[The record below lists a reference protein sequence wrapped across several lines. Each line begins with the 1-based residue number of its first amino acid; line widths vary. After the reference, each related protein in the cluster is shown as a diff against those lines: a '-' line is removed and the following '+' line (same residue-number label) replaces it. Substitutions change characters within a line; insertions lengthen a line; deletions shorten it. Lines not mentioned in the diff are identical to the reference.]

1 MKNPINKSNMRRPL
15 KIILLLIIL
24 LVVSNLFISSIS
36 QFYIVNREIDNIG
49 KYYRSIGTILPLDEN
64 NFDVKEAQEL
74 ITGDSMIDFEDNI
87 RHTIGVIDGLYRN
100 KRNNPALFNTPG
112 SDVLD
117 HIFIGEMR
125 EAYKYQHAENIYEG
139 STLDVKVTDI
149 LAGNPDYIE
158 GDFRYKN
165 DQKHRFLF
173 LSHSIVTGEKLEY
186 INDDVIDEI
195 FQMEPGKKYLFRT
208 FLHASGEIGFF
219 AKPLYNDGP
228 LYIELDD
235 NGHIDWEA
243 PQFKIIKEEMDFIN
257 ENIISYYLIGIKD
270 MVAIPEVQDSAKDY
284 YLVEGRWFNKEDDEK
299 QNHVVIIHENIA
311 KNHKINIG
319 DKLEIKMRDSEY
331 GSDLL
336 FTEKDRREWRNYY
349 TSEPR
354 PFEVVGIFNSN
365 VYPHIH
371 IHMYVPNSTIP
382 VELGR
387 FTKGLDESMPI
398 YPSSYTFVLKNA
410 EDESAFIEKYKEPLK
425 ELGYE
430 LSFLINN
437 IESFRESSAPIKRS
451 TTISFV
457 LFSVLLIL
465 IQGFVIYVYIEGHK
479 LNYAIERALG
489 IPSKISGKHLVLP
502 LIIYG
507 MIASGIGGYIG
518 FNNAMEKSMEL
529 LGSVPATTQT
539 TVNSGLDI
547 KYFILSILLS
557 MIPFVIMLMLKT
569 NKLKNSSIIDL
580 INNNKKRKTIQGKT
594 ESLEMA
600 KATTISTEVEYEEE
614 KSIKTKTELSKSED
628 KHIEKDKQ
636 TKKDSIRS
644 LRRFSLKHT
653 LRSKATSLLL
663 IVLAGVFTF
672 SLLWM
677 NYVTIKN
684 NELIEKAYKDYIITA
699 DVITQG
705 NLVSD
710 TRTGPISGRHINN
723 LMETELVEDYSATAL
738 MIYDELYIDRE
749 GVIEMYEVGEKDKV
763 HVFVSPPKFVV
774 KASSKSYNSSDG
786 VIEFVELN
794 IIDGYSLEDFHK
806 EYIRGYKGL
815 ETIIV
820 DEKGGEDFP
829 ILVSNKAMEHYELEL
844 GDKISLKP
852 DPNYRKLLME
862 AYGTI
867 VGTFAGVGSSE
878 DNDGYSP
885 IDEELF
891 IYPLSVLKTV
901 ERGVYYSKMEF
912 VFKQEKNKEI
922 IERKEEIKKIVS
934 DNSSNEIP
942 TELKLWDGEV
952 VNVVGPLEKNTS
964 LLEVLYPVTFT
975 LSIIIAGILAF
986 IMVLRRS
993 TDIAVLR
1000 ILGVK
1005 EKEVRLNLFS
1015 ENIMLV
1021 LIGTAIACITVFVIS
1036 VKSYPIDMFKY
1047 VMVSGGYL
1055 LGTISGL
1062 ILGIGKIT
1070 NKKPLEM
1077 LQVKE

>member
-1 MKNPINKSNMRRPL
+1 MKNPINKSNLRRPL
-15 KIILLLIIL
+15 KGILLLSIL
-24 LVVSNLFISSIS
+24 LIASNLFISSIS

-49 KYYRSIGTILPLDEN
+49 KYYRSIGKILPLDEN

-74 ITGDSMIDFEDNI
+74 ITGDPMIDFEDNK
-87 RHTIGVIDGLYRN
+87 RYTIGVIDGLYRN
-100 KRNNPALFNTPG
+100 KRNNPVFFHIPG
-112 SDVLD
+112 SNALD

-125 EAYKYQHAENIYEG
+125 EVYKYQHAESIYEG
-139 STLDVKVTDI
+139 SALDVKVTNI

-165 DQKHRFLF
+165 EQEHRFLF

-186 INDDVIDEI
+186 INDDVIDEL
-195 FQMEPGKKYLFRT
+195 FQMKPGKKYLFRT

-235 NGHIDWEA
+235 NGYIDWEA

-257 ENIISYYLIGIKD
+257 ENIISYFLTGIKD
-270 MVAIPEVQDSAKDY
+270 MTTMPEVQDSAKDY
-284 YLVEGRWFNKEDDEK
+284 YLVEGRWFNKEDDEN
-299 QNHVVIIHENIA
+299 QNHVVIIHDTVA

-319 DKLEIKMRDSEY
+319 DKINIKMRDSDY
-331 GSDLL
+331 GFSELCS
-336 FTEKDRREWRNYY
+336 EKDKREWKTYY
-349 TSEPR
+349 VSEPK
-354 PFEVVGIFNSN
+354 PFEVIGIFNFN
-365 VYPHIH
+365 VSPRFQYVY
-371 IHMYVPNSTIP
+371 MYVPNSTIP

-387 FTKGLDESMPI
+387 YTKGLDESIPI
-398 YPSSYTFVLKNA
+398 DSYSYTFVLKNA
-410 EDESAFIEKYKEPLK
+410 SDESAFIEKYKEPLK

-437 IESFRESSAPIKRS
+437 VESFLESSAPIKRA
-451 TTISFV
+451 TAINFV

-489 IPSKISGKHLVLP
+489 IPSKISGRHLVLP

-547 KYFILSILLS
+547 KYFILFILLS
-557 MIPFVIMLMLKT
+557 MLPFVIMLMLRI

-594 ESLEMA
+594 ESLEVA
-600 KATTISTEVEYEEE
+600 KATNAMTIESKV
-614 KSIKTKTELSKSED
+614 ITKQLED
-628 KHIEKDKQ
+628 DKEKDIKDDKLIG
-636 TKKDSIRS
+636 KKDSKKA
-644 LRRFSLKHT
+644 LRRFSLKHN
-653 LRSKATSLLL
+653 LRSKATSILL
-663 IVLAGVFTF
+663 IVLAGIFTF

-677 NYVTIKN
+677 NYITIKN

-699 DVITQG
+699 DIIAQG

-738 MIYDELYIDRE
+738 MIYDELYIDRD
-749 GVIEMYEVGEKDKV
+749 GVIERYEVGEKDKV

-774 KASSKSYNSSDG
+774 KASNKSYNSSDG
-786 VIEFVELN
+786 VMEFTELN

-820 DEKGGEDFP
+820 DEKGVEGFP
-829 ILVSNKAMEHYELEL
+829 ILVSNKAMDHYELEL
-844 GDKISLKP
+844 GDKISLKS
-852 DPNYRKLLME
+852 DPNYRKLLMGT
-862 AYGTI
+862 YGTI

-878 DNDGYSP
+878 DNYGYSE
-885 IDEELF
+885 IDDEELF

-922 IERKEEIKKIVS
+922 MERKEEIKKIVS

-975 LSIIIAGILAF
+975 LSIVIAGILVF

-993 TDIAVLR
+993 TDAAILR

-1005 EKEVRLNLFS
+1005 EKEVRWNLFR
-1015 ENIMLV
+1015 ENLILV
-1021 LIGTAIACITVFVIS
+1021 SIGTAIACIAVFAIS
-1036 VKSYPIDMFKY
+1036 IKSYPIDLVKY
-1047 VMVSGGYL
+1047 IMVTGGYM
-1055 LGTISGL
+1055 LGTIAGL
-1062 ILGIGKIT
+1062 ILGIGKVT

>member
-1 MKNPINKSNMRRPL
+1 MKNPINKSNLRRPL
-15 KIILLLIIL
+15 KGILLLSIL
-24 LVVSNLFISSIS
+24 LIASNLFISSIS

-49 KYYRSIGTILPLDEN
+49 KYYRSIGKILPLDEN

-74 ITGDSMIDFEDNI
+74 ITGDPMIDFEDNK
-87 RHTIGVIDGLYRN
+87 RYTIGVIDGLYRN
-100 KRNNPALFNTPG
+100 KRNNPVFFHIPG
-112 SDVLD
+112 SNALD

-125 EAYKYQHAENIYEG
+125 EVYKYQHAESIYEG
-139 STLDVKVTDI
+139 SALDVKVTNI

-165 DQKHRFLF
+165 EQEHRFLF

-186 INDDVIDEI
+186 INDDVIDEL
-195 FQMEPGKKYLFRT
+195 FQMKPGKKYLFRT

-235 NGHIDWEA
+235 NGYIDWEA

-257 ENIISYYLIGIKD
+257 ENIISYFLTGIKD
-270 MVAIPEVQDSAKDY
+270 MTTMPEVQDSAKDY
-284 YLVEGRWFNKEDDEK
+284 YLVEGRWFNKEDDEN
-299 QNHVVIIHENIA
+299 QNHVVIIHDTVA

-319 DKLEIKMRDSEY
+319 DKINIKMRDSDY
-331 GSDLL
+331 GFSELCS
-336 FTEKDRREWRNYY
+336 EKDKREWKTYY
-349 TSEPR
+349 VSEPK
-354 PFEVVGIFNSN
+354 PFEVIGIFNFN
-365 VYPHIH
+365 VSPRFQYVY
-371 IHMYVPNSTIP
+371 MYVPNSTIP

-387 FTKGLDESMPI
+387 YTKGLDESIPI
-398 YPSSYTFVLKNA
+398 DSYSYTFVLKNA
-410 EDESAFIEKYKEPLK
+410 SDESAFIEKYKEPLK

-437 IESFRESSAPIKRS
+437 VESFLESSAPIKRA
-451 TTISFV
+451 TAINFV

-547 KYFILSILLS
+547 KYFILFILLS
-557 MIPFVIMLMLKT
+557 MLPFVIMLMLRI

-594 ESLEMA
+594 ESLEVA
-600 KATTISTEVEYEEE
+600 KATNAMTIESKV
-614 KSIKTKTELSKSED
+614 ITKQLED
-628 KHIEKDKQ
+628 DKEKDIKDDKLIG
-636 TKKDSIRS
+636 KKDSKKA
-644 LRRFSLKHT
+644 LRRFSLKHN
-653 LRSKATSLLL
+653 LRSKATSILL
-663 IVLAGVFTF
+663 IVLAGIFTF

-677 NYVTIKN
+677 NYITIKN

-699 DVITQG
+699 DIIAQG

-738 MIYDELYIDRE
+738 MIYDELYTDRD
-749 GVIEMYEVGEKDKV
+749 GVIEKYEVGEKDKV
-763 HVFVSPPKFVV
+763 HVFISPPKFVV
-774 KASSKSYNSSDG
+774 KASNKSYNSSDG
-786 VIEFVELN
+786 VMEFTELN

-820 DEKGGEDFP
+820 DE
-829 ILVSNKAMEHYELEL
+829 
-844 GDKISLKP
+844 
-852 DPNYRKLLME
+852 
-862 AYGTI
+862 
-867 VGTFAGVGSSE
+867 
-878 DNDGYSP
+878 
-885 IDEELF
+885 
-891 IYPLSVLKTV
+891 
-901 ERGVYYSKMEF
+901 
-912 VFKQEKNKEI
+912 
-922 IERKEEIKKIVS
+922 
-934 DNSSNEIP
+934 
-942 TELKLWDGEV
+942 
-952 VNVVGPLEKNTS
+952 
-964 LLEVLYPVTFT
+964 
-975 LSIIIAGILAF
+975 
-986 IMVLRRS
+986 
-993 TDIAVLR
+993 
-1000 ILGVK
+1000 
-1005 EKEVRLNLFS
+1005 
-1015 ENIMLV
+1015 
-1021 LIGTAIACITVFVIS
+1021 
-1036 VKSYPIDMFKY
+1036 
-1047 VMVSGGYL
+1047 
-1055 LGTISGL
+1055 
-1062 ILGIGKIT
+1062 
-1070 NKKPLEM
+1070 
-1077 LQVKE
+1077 

>member
-1 MKNPINKSNMRRPL
+1 MKNPINKSNLRRPL
-15 KIILLLIIL
+15 KGILLLSIL
-24 LVVSNLFISSIS
+24 LIASNLFISSIS
-36 QFYIVNREIDNIG
+36 QFFIVNREIDNIG
-49 KYYRSIGTILPLDEN
+49 KYYRSIGRILPLDEN
-64 NFDVKEAQEL
+64 NYDVKEAQEL
-74 ITGDSMIDFEDNI
+74 ITGDPMIDFEDNK
-87 RHTIGVIDGLYRN
+87 RDTIGIIDGLYRN
-100 KRNNPALFNTPG
+100 KRNDRVLIGHIG
-112 SDVLD
+112 SNAFD
-117 HIFIGEMR
+117 HIFIGEIR
-125 EAYKYQHAENIYEG
+125 EVHKYQHAENIYEG
-139 STLDVKVTDI
+139 SALDVKVIDI
-149 LAGNPDYIE
+149 LAGIPDFIE

-186 INDDVIDEI
+186 INDDVIDEL
-195 FQMEPGKKYLFRT
+195 FQMKPGKRYLFRT
-208 FLHASGEIGFF
+208 FLDASGDIGFF
-219 AKPLYNDGP
+219 AKPLYDDGP

-235 NGHIDWEA
+235 NGYIDWEA
-243 PQFKIIKEEMDFIN
+243 PQFKIIKEEMDLIN
-257 ENIISYYLIGIKD
+257 ENIISYSLIGIKD
-270 MVAIPEVQDSAKDY
+270 MTAMPEVQDSAKDY
-284 YLVEGRWFNKEDDEK
+284 YLVEGRWFNKEDDEN

-311 KNHKINIG
+311 KNYKINIG
-319 DKLEIKMRDSEY
+319 DKLNIKMRDSEH
-331 GSDLL
+331 GISLS
-336 FTEKDRREWRNYY
+336 TEKDHKKWKTYY
-349 TSEPR
+349 VSEPK

-365 VYPHIH
+365 VYPHMH

-387 FTKGLDESMPI
+387 YTKGLDESIPI
-398 YPSSYTFVLKNA
+398 DSYSYTFVLKNA

-437 IESFRESSAPIKRS
+437 IESFKESSAPIKRS
-451 TTISFV
+451 TAISFV

-489 IPSKISGKHLVLP
+489 IPSKISGRHLVLP

-547 KYFILSILLS
+547 KYFILFILLS
-557 MIPFVIMLMLKT
+557 MIPFMIMLMFRI

-594 ESLEMA
+594 ESLELA
-600 KATTISTEVEYEEE
+600 KATTISTEVEYEEK

-699 DVITQG
+699 DIIAQG
-705 NLVSD
+705 SLTLD
-710 TRTGPISGRHINN
+710 TGTGPISGRHINN

-738 MIYDELYIDRE
+738 MIYDELYIDRD
-749 GVIEMYEVGEKDKV
+749 GVIERYEVGEKDKV

-774 KASSKSYNSSDG
+774 KASNKSYNSSDG
-786 VIEFVELN
+786 VMEFTELN

-820 DEKGGEDFP
+820 DEKGVEGFP
-829 ILVSNKAMEHYELEL
+829 ILVSNKAMDHYELEL
-844 GDKISLKP
+844 GDKISLKS
-852 DPNYRKLLME
+852 DPNYRKLLMGT
-862 AYGTI
+862 YGTI

-878 DNDGYSP
+878 DNYGYSE
-885 IDEELF
+885 IDDEELF

-922 IERKEEIKKIVS
+922 MERKEEIKKIVS

-952 VNVVGPLEKNTS
+952 VNVVGPLEKNIS

-975 LSIIIAGILAF
+975 LSIVIAGILVF
-986 IMVLRRS
+986 IMVLRRT
-993 TDIAVLR
+993 TDAAILR

-1005 EKEVRLNLFS
+1005 EKEVRWNLFR
-1015 ENIMLV
+1015 ENLILV
-1021 LIGTAIACITVFVIS
+1021 LIGTSIACITVFAIS
-1036 VKSYPIDMFKY
+1036 IKSYPIDLVKY
-1047 VMVSGGYL
+1047 IMVTGGYM

-1062 ILGIGKIT
+1062 ILGIGKVT

>member
-1 MKNPINKSNMRRPL
+1 MKNPINKSNLRRPL
-15 KIILLLIIL
+15 KGILLLSIL
-24 LVVSNLFISSIS
+24 LIASNLFISSIS
-36 QFYIVNREIDNIG
+36 QFFIVNREIDNIG
-49 KYYRSIGTILPLDEN
+49 KYYRSIGKILPLDEN
-64 NFDVKEAQEL
+64 DFDVKEAQEL
-74 ITGDSMIDFEDNI
+74 ITDDPMIDFEDNI
-87 RHTIGVIDGLYRN
+87 RRTTGVIDGLYRN
-100 KRNNPALFNTPG
+100 KRNDSYLLEYIG
-112 SDVLD
+112 SNVID
-117 HIFIGEMR
+117 HIFIGEIQ
-125 EAYKYQHAENIYEG
+125 EVYKYQHAENIYEG

-149 LAGNPDYIE
+149 LAGFPDFIE

-173 LSHSIVTGEKLEY
+173 LSHSIVTGEKFEY
-186 INDDVIDEI
+186 INDDVIDEL
-195 FQMEPGKKYLFRT
+195 FQMKPGKKYLFRT

-257 ENIISYYLIGIKD
+257 ENIISYYLTGIKD
-270 MVAIPEVQDSAKDY
+270 MTTMPEVQDSAKDY
-284 YLVEGRWFNKEDDEK
+284 YLVEGRWFNKEDDEN

-319 DKLEIKMRDSEY
+319 DNIDIKMRDNEY
-331 GSDLL
+331 GTSEL
-336 FTEKDRREWRNYY
+336 FTEKDHKEWKTYY
-349 TSEPR
+349 TSDPK

-365 VYPHIH
+365 VYQYPYVY
-371 IHMYVPNSTIP
+371 MYVPNSTIP
-382 VELGR
+382 IELGR
-387 FTKGLDESMPI
+387 YTKGLDESMPI

-410 EDESAFIEKYKEPLK
+410 SDESTFIEKYKEPLK

-437 IESFRESSAPIKRS
+437 IESFKESSAPIKRS

-489 IPSKISGKHLVLP
+489 IPSKISGRHLIQP

-529 LGSVPATTQT
+529 LGNVPATTQT

-547 KYFILSILLS
+547 KYFILFIILFML
-557 MIPFVIMLMLKT
+557 PFVIMLFLRVKQ
-569 NKLKNSSIIDL
+569 LRNSSVIDL
-580 INNNKKRKTIQGKT
+580 INNNKKKKIIQL
-594 ESLEMA
+594 ESKQEEINSMI
-600 KATTISTEVEYEEE
+600 KATTISQSTEATVYVKEEE
-614 KSIKTKTELSKSED
+614 ERKEKYIEED
-628 KHIEKDKQ
+628 IPIL
-636 TKKDSIRS
+636 TKDSQKA
-644 LRRFSLKHT
+644 LKRFSLNHT
-653 LRSKATSLLL
+653 LRSKVTSILL
-663 IVLAGVFTF
+663 IVLAGIFTF

-723 LMETELVEDYSATAL
+723 LMETELVEDYSAIAL
-738 MIYDELYIDRE
+738 MIYDELYIDSD
-749 GVIEMYEVGEKDKV
+749 GVIERYEVGEKDKV

-774 KASSKSYNSSDG
+774 KASNKSYNSSDG
-786 VIEFVELN
+786 VMEFTELN

-820 DEKGGEDFP
+820 DEKEGEGFP
-829 ILVSNKAMEHYELEL
+829 ILVSNKAMEHYELKL

-852 DPNYRKLLME
+852 NSNYRKLLMGT
-862 AYGTI
+862 YGTI
-867 VGTFAGVGSSE
+867 VGTFTGTGSSE
-878 DNDGYSP
+878 DNDGYSE
-885 IDEELF
+885 IDDEELF

-922 IERKEEIKKIVS
+922 MERKEEIKKIVS

-975 LSIIIAGILAF
+975 LSIVIAGILVF

-993 TDIAVLR
+993 TDAAILR

-1005 EKEVRLNLFS
+1005 EKEVRWNLFR
-1015 ENIMLV
+1015 ENLMLV
-1021 LIGTAIACITVFVIS
+1021 LIGIITACIIVFTIS
-1036 VKSYPIDMFKY
+1036 VKSYPLDMFKY

-1055 LGTISGL
+1055 LGTIAGL
-1062 ILGIGKIT
+1062 ILGIGKVT

>member
-1 MKNPINKSNMRRPL
+1 M
-15 KIILLLIIL
+15 
-24 LVVSNLFISSIS
+24 
-36 QFYIVNREIDNIG
+36 
-49 KYYRSIGTILPLDEN
+49 
-64 NFDVKEAQEL
+64 
-74 ITGDSMIDFEDNI
+74 
-87 RHTIGVIDGLYRN
+87 
-100 KRNNPALFNTPG
+100 
-112 SDVLD
+112 
-117 HIFIGEMR
+117 
-125 EAYKYQHAENIYEG
+125 
-139 STLDVKVTDI
+139 
-149 LAGNPDYIE
+149 
-158 GDFRYKN
+158 
-165 DQKHRFLF
+165 
-173 LSHSIVTGEKLEY
+173 SHSIVTGEKLEY
-186 INDDVIDEI
+186 INDDVIDEL
-195 FQMEPGKKYLFRT
+195 FQMKPGKKYLFRT
-208 FLHASGEIGFF
+208 FLDASGEIGFF
-219 AKPLYNDGP
+219 AKPLYDDGP

-235 NGHIDWEA
+235 NGYIDWEA

-257 ENIISYYLIGIKD
+257 ENIISYSLIGIKD
-270 MVAIPEVQDSAKDY
+270 MTTMPEVQDSAKDY
-284 YLVEGRWFNKEDDEK
+284 YLVEGRWFNKEDDEN

-311 KNHKINIG
+311 KNYKINIE
-319 DKLEIKMRDSEY
+319 DKLNIKMRDSEY
-331 GSDLL
+331 GISLS
-336 FTEKDRREWRNYY
+336 TEKDHKEWKTYY
-349 TSEPR
+349 VSEPK

-365 VYPHIH
+365 VYPRMY

-387 FTKGLDESMPI
+387 YTKGLDESMPI
-398 YPSSYTFVLKNA
+398 DSYSYTFVLKNA

-425 ELGYE
+425 EMGYE

-437 IESFRESSAPIKRS
+437 IESFKESSAPIKRS
-451 TTISFV
+451 TAISFV

-489 IPSKISGKHLVLP
+489 IPSKISGRHLVLP

-547 KYFILSILLS
+547 KYFILFILLS
-557 MIPFVIMLMLKT
+557 MLPFVIMLMLKT

-580 INNNKKRKTIQGKT
+580 INNNKKRKMVQGKT
-594 ESLEMA
+594 ESLEVA
-600 KATTISTEVEYEEE
+600 KATTISTEVEYEEK

-653 LRSKATSLLL
+653 LRSKATSILL

-684 NELIEKAYKDYIITA
+684 NELIEKAYKDHIITA
-699 DVITQG
+699 DIIAQG
-705 NLVSD
+705 NLVLD
-710 TRTGPISGRHINN
+710 TRTGLISGRHINN
-723 LMETELVEDYSATAL
+723 LMETELVEDYSAIAL
-738 MIYDELYIDRE
+738 MIYDELYIYRD
-749 GVIEMYEVGEKDKV
+749 GVIERYEVGEKDKV

-774 KASSKSYNSSDG
+774 KASNKSYNSSDG
-786 VIEFVELN
+786 VMEFVELN

-820 DEKGGEDFP
+820 DEKGEEGFP
-829 ILVSNKAMEHYELEL
+829 ILVSNKAMDHYELEL

-852 DPNYRKLLME
+852 NSNYRKLLMGT
-862 AYGTI
+862 YGTI

-878 DNDGYSP
+878 DNYGYSE
-885 IDEELF
+885 IDDEELF

-922 IERKEEIKKIVS
+922 MERKEEIKKIVS

-952 VNVVGPLEKNTS
+952 VNVVGPLEKNIS

-975 LSIIIAGILAF
+975 LSIVIAGILVF

-993 TDIAVLR
+993 TDAAILR

-1005 EKEVRLNLFS
+1005 EKEVRWSLFRENL
-1015 ENIMLV
+1015 ILV
-1021 LIGTAIACITVFVIS
+1021 LIGTAIACITVFAIS
-1036 VKSYPIDMFKY
+1036 IKSYPVDLVKY
-1047 VMVSGGYL
+1047 IMVTGGYL
-1055 LGTISGL
+1055 LGTTAGL
-1062 ILGIGKIT
+1062 IFGIGKVT